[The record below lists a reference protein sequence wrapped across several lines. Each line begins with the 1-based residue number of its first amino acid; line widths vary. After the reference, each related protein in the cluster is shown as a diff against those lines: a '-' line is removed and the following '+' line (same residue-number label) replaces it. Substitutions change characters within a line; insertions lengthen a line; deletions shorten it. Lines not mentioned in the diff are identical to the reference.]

1 MFNVQDYLAKFLK
14 LGAHHELAQKVFS
27 EVVASFFS
35 LPVSAIKFTYKDG
48 IFILSCSPAIKNA
61 LFVKK
66 SILMEEITKRGVK
79 VFDIR

>member
-27 EVVASFFS
+27 EVVSLFFS
-35 LPVSAIKFTYKDG
+35 LPVSAIKVTYKDG
-48 IFILSCSPAIKNA
+48 IFLLSCSPAIKNA

-66 SILMEEITKRGVK
+66 SVLMEEITKRGVK